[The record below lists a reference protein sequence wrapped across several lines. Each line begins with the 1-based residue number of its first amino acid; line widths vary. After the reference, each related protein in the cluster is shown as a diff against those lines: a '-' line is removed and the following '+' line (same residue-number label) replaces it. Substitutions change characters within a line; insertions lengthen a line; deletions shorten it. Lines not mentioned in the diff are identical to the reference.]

1 MAIDRN
7 NPLLNGPKR
16 VDSIAG
22 PTKDYKALY
31 ERAIKRQEVLE
42 EQVRTLQAQLDGK
55 VPAGFGRGAKPGLS
69 GNARPAAP
77 QRPATQKTRHH
88 LPAQSKPIAP
98 VRGQTDCPEPG
109 SPEFDSTKHG
119 LLAPP
124 KITHRKLS

>member
-16 VDSIAG
+16 VDAVA

-31 ERAIKRQEVLE
+31 ERAIKRQQVLE
-42 EQVRTLQAQLDGK
+42 EQVRSLQAQLDAK
-55 VPAGFGRGAKPGLS
+55 SPAGFGRGAKPGLS
-69 GNARPAAP
+69 GGARPAAP
-77 QRPATQKTRHH
+77 QRPAAPKDRHH
-88 LPAQSKPIAP
+88 PPAPLRAAP
-98 VRGQTDCPEPG
+98 AGQGQTKCPEPG

-124 KITHRKLS
+124 IVTHRKIS

>member
-16 VDSIAG
+16 VDAIAG
-22 PTKDYKALY
+22 PVKDYKALY
-31 ERAIKRQEVLE
+31 ERAIKRQEELE
-42 EQVRTLQAQLDGK
+42 EQVRVLQAQLDGK
-55 VPAGFGRGAKPGLS
+55 VPAGFGRGAKPSLS
-69 GNARPAAP
+69 GNVRPAAP
-77 QRPATQKTRHH
+77 QRPAAQKTRQQ
-88 LPAQSKPIAP
+88 PAVQSKPIVP
-98 VRGQTDCPEPG
+98 VRGQTDCPEPS

>member
-16 VDSIAG
+16 VDAALA

-31 ERAIKRQEVLE
+31 ERAMKRQQALE
-42 EQVRTLQAQLDGK
+42 EQVRSLQAQLDAK
-55 VPAGFGRGAKPGLS
+55 SPAGFGRGAKPGLS
-69 GNARPAAP
+69 GGNRPAASL
-77 QRPATQKTRHH
+77 RPAAQKGRPQPPARPKSVA
-88 LPAQSKPIAP
+88 PAQ
-98 VRGQTDCPEPG
+98 GQASCPEPG

-124 KITHRKLS
+124 IITHRKLY